1 MRGQD
6 HLPSGALRRLRDRAR
21 GIPRGWLLVAAMTL
35 VMALVYGSSF
45 SFSVFLKP
53 LSEWFGWAR
62 TSASG
67 AYAVSLWT
75 SGLFAVLMGAAT
87 DRYGPR
93 VVIALGG
100 LLGGLG
106 YLLLSN
112 TSALWHLYAGFAVIA
127 VNTSSTWTPITATIS
142 RWFSDKRVLALG
154 IVTGGIGL
162 GQMVMPL
169 LSAYLIESTDWQ
181 TAYLVLAVMTWV
193 IVIPAAIPARHSPVS
208 AGSLSAEVGRE
219 ETAVRS
225 AAPRAVPSREW
236 SLAEAVRTRTFWLLV
251 GLNVTVAAT
260 LFMAGIHIAAYAT
273 DVGMAAPSAAL
284 VLTVMGGTNILAKLA
299 VGPVAVRRGSRF
311 SLFVFL
317 AIEAIA
323 LFIFA
328 GATEPWMFFA
338 VAALFGLGI
347 GGGAPPLAALVA
359 ESFGLRS
366 VGVIMGVIG
375 IGWAAG
381 CSLGTI
387 AGDFIFDAS
396 GSYVIAFLVAGA
408 LAVLAVVFVLLLK
421 VPRKGGGVYPA
432 YIQADPPGASR
443 GSAV

>member
-1 MRGQD
+1 MMM
-6 HLPSGALRRLRDRAR
+6 LRRLSEKVR
-21 GIPRGWLLVAAMTL
+21 GTSRGWLLVASMTL

-53 LSEWFGWAR
+53 VSEWFDWTR

-67 AYAVSLWT
+67 AYAASLWT
-75 SGLFAVLMGAAT
+75 SGLLAVLMGALT

-93 VVIALGG
+93 IVIAFGG

-106 YLLLSN
+106 YLVLSS

-162 GQMVMPL
+162 GQMVMPP
-169 LSAYLIESTDWQ
+169 LSTHLIESTDWR
-181 TAYLVLAVMTWV
+181 TAYLILAVMTWA
-193 IVIPAAIPARHSPVS
+193 IVIPAAIPARHSPEDIGPS
-208 AGSLSAEVGRE
+208 PPEDGQGDAARGAMQPIGR
-219 ETAVRS
+219 
-225 AAPRAVPSREW
+225 

-251 GLNVTVAAT
+251 GLNVTVATT

-273 DVGMAAPSAAL
+273 DVGMAASSAAL
-284 VLTVMGGTNILAKLA
+284 VLTVMGSTNIVAKLF
-299 VGPVAVRRGSRF
+299 VGTVAARRGSRF
-311 SLFVFL
+311 ALFLFL
-317 AIEAIA
+317 AIETVA

-328 GATEPWMFFA
+328 GVTEPWMLFA
-338 VAALFGLGI
+338 VAALFGVGI
-347 GGGAPPLAALVA
+347 GGGAPPLAAMVA
-359 ESFGLRS
+359 ESFGLQS

-387 AGDFIFDAS
+387 VGDFIFDAS
-396 GSYVIAFLVAGA
+396 GSYVTAFLVAGG
-408 LAVLAVVFVLLLK
+408 LAVLSLVFVTLLK
-421 VPRKGGGVYPA
+421 APRK
-432 YIQADPPGASR
+432 SR
-443 GSAV
+443 VVS